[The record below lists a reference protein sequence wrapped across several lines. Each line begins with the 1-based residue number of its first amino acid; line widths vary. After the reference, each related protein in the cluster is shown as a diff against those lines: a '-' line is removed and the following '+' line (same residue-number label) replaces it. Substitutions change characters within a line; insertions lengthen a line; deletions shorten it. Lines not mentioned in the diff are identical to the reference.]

1 MNTDKYLVIK
11 LVNNKPF
18 VGLESFLDLKKL
30 DDLHDEISYAIGK
43 SADSIYPAS
52 PPSYSFAESELI
64 SHHQLK
70 EELRKES
77 PELNNFQLDWYALM
91 HGCAGHG
98 FCLFLRNISNYPA
111 DFRFKCL
118 NSYTS
123 LTPAG
128 HNFDFLFNWIDD
140 QNCFKEYGRVL
151 FFISPAGSEGII
163 HRDNK
168 GLDEYVDNF
177 IWITGK
183 HPKKLFL
190 FDTDTGERHVSDH
203 RAMYFM
209 NHNYH
214 GTINDSDYW
223 SWSLRIDGVFTDEFL
238 EKTHLNNFF
247 KNSKP
252 NH

>member
-91 HGCAGHG
+91 C
-98 FCLFLRNISNYPA
+98 
-111 DFRFKCL
+111 
-118 NSYTS
+118 
-123 LTPAG
+123 
-128 HNFDFLFNWIDD
+128 
-140 QNCFKEYGRVL
+140 
-151 FFISPAGSEGII
+151 
-163 HRDNK
+163 
-168 GLDEYVDNF
+168 
-177 IWITGK
+177 
-183 HPKKLFL
+183 
-190 FDTDTGERHVSDH
+190 
-203 RAMYFM
+203 
-209 NHNYH
+209 
-214 GTINDSDYW
+214 W
-223 SWSLRIDGVFTDEFL
+223 SRILSF
-238 EKTHLNNFF
+238 
-247 KNSKP
+247 P
-252 NH
+252 